1 MRGRIGRVF
10 LIPQTQTSMIN
21 YSIAMRGVNANLFEI
36 NQAKSRI
43 KAAQAAGKS
52 PNSAD
57 TALVASEVQNAFA
70 VAQYTDVMT
79 IEKFARH
86 IASHGCVYSRADIS
100 AILYLAVDC
109 MREQLLEGKKI
120 RLGDLGDFSVSISSK
135 GAETAD
141 KFSAQNIT
149 GVNVVWDCGQEF
161 KNLIA
166 DAEFNLVASRSA
178 QAAVLKA
185 IKAGQTTVDLTS
197 PDNSGSASGGGSDG
211 GSTSGG
217 SQTPSGGGSQ
227 TPSAGGS
234 DAGSGSQGGGSSDG
248 DGGFE

>member
-1 MRGRIGRVF
+1 
-10 LIPQTQTSMIN
+10 
-21 YSIAMRGVNANLFEI
+21 MRGVNANLFEI

-43 KAAQAAGKS
+43 KAAQAAGKT

-197 PDNSGSASGGGSDG
+197 PDNPSGGGSDG

-217 SQTPSGGGSQ
+217 SQTPSGSGSQ

-234 DAGSGSQGGGSSDG
+234 DSGSGSQGGGSSD
-248 DGGFE
+248 DDAGFE

>member
-1 MRGRIGRVF
+1 
-10 LIPQTQTSMIN
+10 
-21 YSIAMRGVNANLFEI
+21 MRGVNANLFEI

-43 KAAQAAGKS
+43 KAAQAAGKT

-197 PDNSGSASGGGSDG
+197 PDNPSGGGSDG

-217 SQTPSGGGSQ
+217 SQTPSGGSDSGGSSGSQ
-227 TPSAGGS
+227 TPS
-234 DAGSGSQGGGSSDG
+234 GGSSG
-248 DGGFE
+248 DEDTGFE

>member
-1 MRGRIGRVF
+1 
-10 LIPQTQTSMIN
+10 
-21 YSIAMRGVNANLFEI
+21 MRGVNANLFEI

-43 KAAQAAGKS
+43 KAAQAAGKT

-197 PDNSGSASGGGSDG
+197 PDNPSDSPSGGGSG
-211 GSTSGG
+211 GSSGGSQTPSGSG
-217 SQTPSGGGSQ
+217 SQTPSGGGSN
-227 TPSAGGS
+227 S
-234 DAGSGSQGGGSSDG
+234 GSGSQGGSSSDG

>member
-1 MRGRIGRVF
+1 
-10 LIPQTQTSMIN
+10 
-21 YSIAMRGVNANLFEI
+21 MRGVNANLFEI

-43 KAAQAAGKS
+43 KAAQAAGKT

-197 PDNSGSASGGGSDG
+197 PDNPSGGGSDG

-217 SQTPSGGGSQ
+217 SQSPSGSGSQ
-227 TPSAGGS
+227 TPSG
-234 DAGSGSQGGGSSDG
+234 GSGSQGGGSSDG
-248 DGGFE
+248 DGGYE

>member
-1 MRGRIGRVF
+1 
-10 LIPQTQTSMIN
+10 
-21 YSIAMRGVNANLFEI
+21 MRGVNANLFEI

-43 KAAQAAGKS
+43 KAAQAAGKT

-197 PDNSGSASGGGSDG
+197 PDNPSGGGSDG

-217 SQTPSGGGSQ
+217 SQTPSGGGS
-227 TPSAGGS
+227 
-234 DAGSGSQGGGSSDG
+234 GSQGGGSSDG

>member
-1 MRGRIGRVF
+1 
-10 LIPQTQTSMIN
+10 
-21 YSIAMRGVNANLFEI
+21 MRGVNANLFEI

-43 KAAQAAGKS
+43 KAAQAAGKT

-197 PDNSGSASGGGSDG
+197 PDNPSGGPGTPSG
-211 GSTSGG
+211 GASGG

-234 DAGSGSQGGGSSDG
+234 GSQGGSGSDSGSDG

>member
-1 MRGRIGRVF
+1 
-10 LIPQTQTSMIN
+10 
-21 YSIAMRGVNANLFEI
+21 MRGVNANLFEI

-43 KAAQAAGKS
+43 KAAQAAGKT

-197 PDNSGSASGGGSDG
+197 PDSPSGGGSG

-217 SQTPSGGGSQ
+217 SQTPSGSGSQ

>member
-1 MRGRIGRVF
+1 
-10 LIPQTQTSMIN
+10 
-21 YSIAMRGVNANLFEI
+21 MRGVNANLFEI

-43 KAAQAAGKS
+43 KAAQAAGKT

-197 PDNSGSASGGGSDG
+197 PDNPSGGGSDG

-217 SQTPSGGGSQ
+217 SQSPSGSGSQTPSGGGS
-227 TPSAGGS
+227 TSG
-234 DAGSGSQGGGSSDG
+234 GSGSQGGSGSDG

>member
-1 MRGRIGRVF
+1 
-10 LIPQTQTSMIN
+10 
-21 YSIAMRGVNANLFEI
+21 MRGVNANLFEI

-43 KAAQAAGKS
+43 KAAQAAGKT

-197 PDNSGSASGGGSDG
+197 PDNPSGGGSDG

>member
-1 MRGRIGRVF
+1 
-10 LIPQTQTSMIN
+10 
-21 YSIAMRGVNANLFEI
+21 MRGVNANLFEI

-43 KAAQAAGKS
+43 KAAQAAGKT

-197 PDNSGSASGGGSDG
+197 PDNPSGGGSDG

-217 SQTPSGGGSQ
+217 SQNPSGSGSQTPSGGGS
-227 TPSAGGS
+227 GS
-234 DAGSGSQGGGSSDG
+234 DSGSGGGSG
-248 DGGFE
+248 DDQFTEPVD

>member
-1 MRGRIGRVF
+1 
-10 LIPQTQTSMIN
+10 
-21 YSIAMRGVNANLFEI
+21 MRGVNANLFEI

-43 KAAQAAGKS
+43 KAAQAAGKT

-197 PDNSGSASGGGSDG
+197 PESPSGGPSG
-211 GSTSGG
+211 GASGG
-217 SQTPSGGGSQ
+217 SQTPSGGSQ
-227 TPSAGGS
+227 TPS
-234 DAGSGSQGGGSSDG
+234 GSGSQAPSGGSSG
-248 DGGFE
+248 DEDTGYE

>member
-1 MRGRIGRVF
+1 
-10 LIPQTQTSMIN
+10 
-21 YSIAMRGVNANLFEI
+21 MRGVNANLFEI

-43 KAAQAAGKS
+43 KAAQAAGKT

-197 PDNSGSASGGGSDG
+197 PDNPSGGGSDG

-227 TPSAGGS
+227 TPAGGS
-234 DAGSGSQGGGSSDG
+234 DSGGSGSQGGGSSDG

>member
-1 MRGRIGRVF
+1 
-10 LIPQTQTSMIN
+10 
-21 YSIAMRGVNANLFEI
+21 MRGVNANLFEI

-43 KAAQAAGKS
+43 KAAQAAGKT

-197 PDNSGSASGGGSDG
+197 PDNSGSASDSPSGGSG
-211 GSTSGG
+211 TPSGG
-217 SQTPSGGGSQ
+217 SQTPSGSGSQ
-227 TPSAGGS
+227 TPSGGS
-234 DAGSGSQGGGSSDG
+234 DSGGSGSQGGGSSDD

>member
-1 MRGRIGRVF
+1 
-10 LIPQTQTSMIN
+10 
-21 YSIAMRGVNANLFEI
+21 MRGVNANLFEI

-43 KAAQAAGKS
+43 KAAQAAGKT

-197 PDNSGSASGGGSDG
+197 PDNPSGGGSDG

-217 SQTPSGGGSQ
+217 SQTPSGGSD
-227 TPSAGGS
+227 SGGS
-234 DAGSGSQGGGSSDG
+234 NSGSASGGSSG
-248 DGGFE
+248 DEDTGFE

>member
-1 MRGRIGRVF
+1 
-10 LIPQTQTSMIN
+10 
-21 YSIAMRGVNANLFEI
+21 MRGVNANLFEI

-43 KAAQAAGKS
+43 KAAQAAGKT

-197 PDNSGSASGGGSDG
+197 PDNPSGGGSDG

-217 SQTPSGGGSQ
+217 SQSPSGSGSQ
-227 TPSAGGS
+227 TPSGG
-234 DAGSGSQGGGSSDG
+234 GSGSQGGGSSDG

>member
-1 MRGRIGRVF
+1 
-10 LIPQTQTSMIN
+10 
-21 YSIAMRGVNANLFEI
+21 MRGVNANLFEI

-43 KAAQAAGKS
+43 KAAQAAGKT

-197 PDNSGSASGGGSDG
+197 PDNPSGGGSGGSASGGASG
-211 GSTSGG
+211 GS
-217 SQTPSGGGSQ
+217 SQTPSGGGS
-227 TPSAGGS
+227 
-234 DAGSGSQGGGSSDG
+234 GSQGGSGSDG
-248 DGGFE
+248 DGGYE

>member
-1 MRGRIGRVF
+1 
-10 LIPQTQTSMIN
+10 MIN

-43 KAAQAAGKS
+43 KAAQAAGKT

-197 PDNSGSASGGGSDG
+197 PDNPSGGGSDG

-217 SQTPSGGGSQ
+217 SQTPSGGS
-227 TPSAGGS
+227 
-234 DAGSGSQGGGSSDG
+234 SGDE
-248 DGGFE
+248 DMGFE

>member
-1 MRGRIGRVF
+1 
-10 LIPQTQTSMIN
+10 
-21 YSIAMRGVNANLFEI
+21 MRGVNANLFEI

-43 KAAQAAGKS
+43 KAAQAAGKT

-197 PDNSGSASGGGSDG
+197 PDNPSGGGSDG

-217 SQTPSGGGSQ
+217 SQTPSGSGSQ

-234 DAGSGSQGGGSSDG
+234 DAGSGSQGGGSSD
-248 DGGFE
+248 DDAGFE

>member
-1 MRGRIGRVF
+1 
-10 LIPQTQTSMIN
+10 
-21 YSIAMRGVNANLFEI
+21 MRGVNANLFEI

-43 KAAQAAGKS
+43 KAAQAAGKT

-197 PDNSGSASGGGSDG
+197 PDNPSGGGSDG

-217 SQTPSGGGSQ
+217 SQTPSGSGSQ
-227 TPSAGGS
+227 TPSGGS
-234 DAGSGSQGGGSSDG
+234 DSGGSGSQGGSGGSSDG

>member
-1 MRGRIGRVF
+1 
-10 LIPQTQTSMIN
+10 
-21 YSIAMRGVNANLFEI
+21 MRGVNANLFEI

-43 KAAQAAGKS
+43 KAAQAAGKT

-197 PDNSGSASGGGSDG
+197 PDNPSGGGSDG

-217 SQTPSGGGSQ
+217 SQTPSGSGSQ
-227 TPSAGGS
+227 TPSGG
-234 DAGSGSQGGGSSDG
+234 GSQGGSSG
-248 DGGFE
+248 DEDAGFE

>member
-1 MRGRIGRVF
+1 
-10 LIPQTQTSMIN
+10 
-21 YSIAMRGVNANLFEI
+21 MRGVNANLFEI

-43 KAAQAAGKS
+43 KAAQAAGKT

-197 PDNSGSASGGGSDG
+197 SDNPSGGGSDG

-217 SQTPSGGGSQ
+217 SQTPSGSGSQ
-227 TPSAGGS
+227 TPSGGGS
-234 DAGSGSQGGGSSDG
+234 DSGSGSQGGGSSD
-248 DGGFE
+248 DDAGFE

>member
-1 MRGRIGRVF
+1 
-10 LIPQTQTSMIN
+10 
-21 YSIAMRGVNANLFEI
+21 MRGVNANLFEI

-43 KAAQAAGKS
+43 KAAQAAGKT

-197 PDNSGSASGGGSDG
+197 PDNPSGGGSDG

-217 SQTPSGGGSQ
+217 SQTPSGSGSQ
-227 TPSAGGS
+227 TPSGGGS
-234 DAGSGSQGGGSSDG
+234 DAGSGSDSGSDG

>member
-1 MRGRIGRVF
+1 
-10 LIPQTQTSMIN
+10 
-21 YSIAMRGVNANLFEI
+21 MRGVNANLFEI

-43 KAAQAAGKS
+43 KAAQAAGKT

-185 IKAGQTTVDLTS
+185 IKAGQTTVDLTTPDS
-197 PDNSGSASGGGSDG
+197 PSGGSSGGS
-211 GSTSGG
+211 STSGG
-217 SQTPSGGGSQ
+217 SQTPSGG
-227 TPSAGGS
+227 
-234 DAGSGSQGGGSSDG
+234 GSGSQGGGSSDG

>member
-1 MRGRIGRVF
+1 
-10 LIPQTQTSMIN
+10 
-21 YSIAMRGVNANLFEI
+21 MRGVNANLFEI

-43 KAAQAAGKS
+43 KAAQAAGKT

-197 PDNSGSASGGGSDG
+197 PDNPSDSPSGGGSG
-211 GSTSGG
+211 GSSGGSQTPSGSG
-217 SQTPSGGGSQ
+217 SQTPSGGGS
-227 TPSAGGS
+227 TSGG
-234 DAGSGSQGGGSSDG
+234 GSGSQGGGSSDG

>member
-1 MRGRIGRVF
+1 
-10 LIPQTQTSMIN
+10 
-21 YSIAMRGVNANLFEI
+21 MRGVNANLFEI

-43 KAAQAAGKS
+43 KAAQAAGKT

-197 PDNSGSASGGGSDG
+197 PDNPSDSPSGGGSG
-211 GSTSGG
+211 GSSGG
-217 SQTPSGGGSQ
+217 SQTPSGSGSQ
-227 TPSAGGS
+227 TPSG
-234 DAGSGSQGGGSSDG
+234 GSGSQGGGSSDG

>member
-1 MRGRIGRVF
+1 
-10 LIPQTQTSMIN
+10 
-21 YSIAMRGVNANLFEI
+21 MRGVNANLFEI

-43 KAAQAAGKS
+43 KAAQAAGKT

-197 PDNSGSASGGGSDG
+197 PDNPSGGGSEGD
-211 GSTSGG
+211 STSGESQNPSGSG
-217 SQTPSGGGSQ
+217 SQTPSGGGSD
-227 TPSAGGS
+227 SG
-234 DAGSGSQGGGSSDG
+234 GSGSQGGSG
-248 DGGFE
+248 DDQFTEVE

>member
-1 MRGRIGRVF
+1 
-10 LIPQTQTSMIN
+10 
-21 YSIAMRGVNANLFEI
+21 MRGVNANLFEI

-43 KAAQAAGKS
+43 KAAQAAGKT

-217 SQTPSGGGSQ
+217 SQTSSGSGSQTPSGGGSGSN
-227 TPSAGGS
+227 PSG
-234 DAGSGSQGGGSSDG
+234 GSQGGSTGGSSDG

>member
-1 MRGRIGRVF
+1 
-10 LIPQTQTSMIN
+10 
-21 YSIAMRGVNANLFEI
+21 MRGVNANLFEI

-43 KAAQAAGKS
+43 KAAQAAGKT

-120 RLGDLGDFSVSISSK
+120 RLGDLGDFSVSITSK

-197 PDNSGSASGGGSDG
+197 PDNPSGGSSTPSGGGSDG
-211 GSTSGG
+211 GS
-217 SQTPSGGGSQ
+217 QTPSGG
-227 TPSAGGS
+227 S
-234 DAGSGSQGGGSSDG
+234 DSGSGSSGSASGGSSG
-248 DGGFE
+248 DEDMGFE

>member
-1 MRGRIGRVF
+1 
-10 LIPQTQTSMIN
+10 
-21 YSIAMRGVNANLFEI
+21 MRGVNANLFEI

-43 KAAQAAGKS
+43 KAAQAAGKT

-197 PDNSGSASGGGSDG
+197 PDNPSGGP
-211 GSTSGG
+211 SGG
-217 SQTPSGGGSQ
+217 SGTPSGG
-227 TPSAGGS
+227 
-234 DAGSGSQGGGSSDG
+234 SGSQAPSGSSNSGGSSSGGSSG
-248 DGGFE
+248 DEDMGFE

>member
-1 MRGRIGRVF
+1 
-10 LIPQTQTSMIN
+10 
-21 YSIAMRGVNANLFEI
+21 MRGVNANLFEI

-43 KAAQAAGKS
+43 KAAQAAGKT

-197 PDNSGSASGGGSDG
+197 PDNPSGGGSDG

-217 SQTPSGGGSQ
+217 SQTPSGSGSQ
-227 TPSAGGS
+227 TPPG
-234 DAGSGSQGGGSSDG
+234 GSGSSGSASGGSSG
-248 DGGFE
+248 DEDTGFE

>member
-1 MRGRIGRVF
+1 
-10 LIPQTQTSMIN
+10 
-21 YSIAMRGVNANLFEI
+21 MRGVNANLFEI

-43 KAAQAAGKS
+43 KAAQAAGKT

-120 RLGDLGDFSVSISSK
+120 RLGDLGDFSVSIASK

-197 PDNSGSASGGGSDG
+197 PDNSGSASDSPSGGPSGGGSG
-211 GSTSGG
+211 GASNGTPGG
-217 SQTPSGGGSQ
+217 SQAPSGGGSQ
-227 TPSAGGS
+227 NPSGSGSQTTPAGGS
-234 DAGSGSQGGGSSDG
+234 DTDGG
-248 DGGFE
+248 DGGGD

>member
-1 MRGRIGRVF
+1 
-10 LIPQTQTSMIN
+10 
-21 YSIAMRGVNANLFEI
+21 MRGVNANLFEI

-43 KAAQAAGKS
+43 KAAQAAGKT

-234 DAGSGSQGGGSSDG
+234 DAGSGSQGGGSSD
-248 DGGFE
+248 DDAGFE

>member
-1 MRGRIGRVF
+1 
-10 LIPQTQTSMIN
+10 
-21 YSIAMRGVNANLFEI
+21 MRGVNANLFEI

-43 KAAQAAGKS
+43 KAAQAAGKT

-197 PDNSGSASGGGSDG
+197 PDNPSGGGSDG

-217 SQTPSGGGSQ
+217 SQTPSGSGSQ
-227 TPSAGGS
+227 TPSGGS
-234 DAGSGSQGGGSSDG
+234 DSGGSGSQGGSSSD
-248 DGGFE
+248 DDAGFE

>member
-1 MRGRIGRVF
+1 
-10 LIPQTQTSMIN
+10 
-21 YSIAMRGVNANLFEI
+21 MRGVNANLFEI

-43 KAAQAAGKS
+43 KAAQAAGKT

-197 PDNSGSASGGGSDG
+197 PDNSGSASDNPSGGSSSDG
-211 GSTSGG
+211 GSGGSQTPSGSGSGGSSSGG
-217 SQTPSGGGSQ
+217 SQTPSGGS
-227 TPSAGGS
+227 
-234 DAGSGSQGGGSSDG
+234 SGDE
-248 DGGFE
+248 DTGFE

>member
-43 KAAQAAGKS
+43 KAAQAAGKT

-197 PDNSGSASGGGSDG
+197 PDNPSGGGSDG

-217 SQTPSGGGSQ
+217 SQTPSGSGSQ
-227 TPSAGGS
+227 TPSGG
-234 DAGSGSQGGGSSDG
+234 GSGSQGGSSSDG

>member
-1 MRGRIGRVF
+1 
-10 LIPQTQTSMIN
+10 
-21 YSIAMRGVNANLFEI
+21 MRGVNANLFEI

-43 KAAQAAGKS
+43 KAAQAAGKT

-227 TPSAGGS
+227 TPSGG
-234 DAGSGSQGGGSSDG
+234 GSQGGGSSDG

>member
-1 MRGRIGRVF
+1 
-10 LIPQTQTSMIN
+10 
-21 YSIAMRGVNANLFEI
+21 MRGVNANLFEI

-43 KAAQAAGKS
+43 KAAQAAGKT

-197 PDNSGSASGGGSDG
+197 PDSPSGGGSGGASNG
-211 GSTSGG
+211 GSGGSQAPSGGGSQAPSGSGSSSSGGSQAPSGSG

-227 TPSAGGS
+227 NPSGGDTGES
-234 DAGSGSQGGGSSDG
+234 G
-248 DGGFE
+248 DGGGD

>member
-43 KAAQAAGKS
+43 KAAQAAGKT